1 MKKILIY
8 AALLSLAIVT
18 SIFASHTS
26 AKADDSKIINDDS
39 KITNLENGLQLP
51 NINRWR
57 LVKHTFQLH
66 VPRNI
71 TALSQLIIDVPS
83 TVAIANDIDVLD
95 RNGQKI
101 DTNIFF
107 DDGKIIIEFPK
118 KVITNT
124 NLLVELNKVKQPIYG
139 PDSVYRIS
147 AKVVSNNMEIPV
159 GIARFHTF

>member
-1 MKKILIY
+1 MKKTLIY
-8 AALLSLAIVT
+8 AAVLSLAIVT
-18 SIFASHTS
+18 SIPADRTS
-26 AKADDSKIINDDS
+26 AKVDDS

-66 VPRNI
+66 IPRNI
-71 TALSQLIIDVPS
+71 TALSQLIIDAPS
-83 TVAIANDIDVLD
+83 TVAIGNDIDVLD

-101 DTNIFF
+101 NINVFV
-107 DDGKIIIEFPK
+107 DSGRIIIDFPK

-124 NLLVELNKVKQPIYG
+124 KLLVELNKVKQPIYG

-147 AKVVSNNMEIPV
+147 AKVVNRNIEIPV